1 MAPKGTTIELV
12 QNPGRVRELAAA
24 IREGSLSSIELVE
37 RCLARIGALDPH
49 VEAWREVTADA
60 ALAEA
65 GARDRDAAGGRILG
79 PLHGVPVG
87 VKDIID
93 VTGVPTRCQSR
104 SRADA
109 PPAGADAEIVRALR
123 RAGAIILGKTHTTEF
138 AFFDPPPT
146 RNPHNPEH
154 TPGGS
159 SSGSA
164 AAVAAGEVPLSLGT
178 QTMGSLNRP
187 AAYCGIAA
195 FKPSTRLLSTFG
207 VAPLSPLWDT
217 VGFFGWSVE
226 DACAAFSA
234 ICPPFAR
241 RLAPPVPESGCRI
254 AVLQDPLTE
263 DAGDDVS
270 RALAAAA
277 DALAGSGHAVESMPA
292 SVSFSRVL
300 ELQCLTMEYEIGR
313 IHRGFLELP
322 EGQIGTKLL
331 EAIRRGLDVPDDAY
345 GDARREIHELRNRFF
360 QSHADCDAFLFPAA
374 PAPAPKGL
382 ASTGDPRYIAPWTS
396 LGGPIVTVS
405 VDTADNGLPI
415 GCLLA
420 GHPGSDTTFA
430 VLACRLAASIEL
442 VR

>member
-1 MAPKGTTIELV
+1 MQTTNYV
-12 QNPGRVRELAAA
+12 ADPGRIADLARR
-24 IREGSLSSIELVE
+24 IREGELSPADLV
-37 RCLARIGALDPH
+37 RGCLDRMKVTEPV
-49 VEAWREVTADA
+49 VEAWREVCADTV
-60 ALAEA
+60 LAEA
-65 GARDRDAAGGRILG
+65 EQRAKEVEDGLVRG
-79 PLHGVPVG
+79 PLHGIPVG
-87 VKDIID
+87 IKDIID
-93 VTGVPTRCQSR
+93 VAGVPTRCNSS

-109 PPAGADAEIVRALR
+109 APATADAEIVSALR
-123 RAGAIILGKTHTTEF
+123 AAGAVILGKTHTTEF
-138 AFFDPPPT
+138 AYFDPAPT

-178 QTMGSLNRP
+178 QTMGSVNRP

-195 FKPSTRLLSTFG
+195 FKPSTHLLSTFG

-226 DACAAFSA
+226 DACTAFSA

-241 RLAPPVPESGCRI
+241 RVASSVPEGECRI
-254 AVLQDPLTE
+254 AVLEDPLTE
-263 DAGDDVS
+263 DASKDVS

-277 DALAGSGHAVESMPA
+277 KALAGSGHAVEPMSA
-292 SVSFSRVL
+292 SVSFSRLL
-300 ELQCLTMEYEIGR
+300 ELHSLTLEYEIGR
-313 IHRGFLELP
+313 IYRGFLELP

-331 EAIRRGLDVPDDAY
+331 EAIRRGLDFSDDAY

-396 LGGPIVTVS
+396 LGGPIVTVT

-420 GHPGSDTTFA
+420 GHPGSDATFA
-430 VLACRLAASIEL
+430 VLACRLAAPIER